1 MPDDLV
7 VVVPAAGVLPT
18 FETQSD
24 GLDVGAPHR
33 GDGDSSTGERT
44 RRIRHSYR
52 SLILLQSLCHSLTT
66 ALVLAYRMSSEGGG
80 RWCPF
85 SVAGPIVAGY

>member
-24 GLDVGAPHR
+24 GLDVVASHR

-52 SLILLQSLCHSLTT
+52 SLILLQSLCHPLTT
-66 ALVLAYRMSSEGGG
+66 ALVLAYRMSSEGG